1 MIPIDFDKPRNLKF
15 DLAAIKDLEAN
26 SNGQPLG
33 AIVGQLAQLGITAM
47 TTALWAGLKHEDRT
61 LTPNLVTKMLERYIN
76 EKKSM
81 RVLGR
86 ALNDA
91 IEECGIFRN
100 EDEDGQPGNAPTPV
114 Q

>member
-1 MIPIDFDKPRNLKF
+1 VIPIDFDKPRNLKF

-26 SNGQPLG
+26 CNGQPLG
-33 AIVGQLAQLGITAM
+33 SIVNQLAQLGITAL

-61 LTPNLVTKMLERYIN
+61 LTPNLVTKMLERYIS

-81 RVLGR
+81 RVLAR

-91 IEECGIFRN
+91 IDESGIFRN
-100 EDEDGQPGNAPTPV
+100 EDDELLLGNAPTPV